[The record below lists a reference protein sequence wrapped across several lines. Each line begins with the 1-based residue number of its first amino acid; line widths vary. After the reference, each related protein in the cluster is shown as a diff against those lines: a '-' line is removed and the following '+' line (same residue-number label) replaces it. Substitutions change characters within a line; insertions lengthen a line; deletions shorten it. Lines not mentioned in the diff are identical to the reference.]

1 MKKCLVGC
9 QTDAVIN
16 TALQDIFLNINFVN
30 SYMDFDDYD
39 TPVKT
44 YVDDRYSYRGVPG
57 FGKKVTMYMKEN
69 SVELS
74 DSILGLGQTTSQ
86 EFFRIDNT
94 VHDLHPFRER
104 DFFEVS
110 FVLDPQKDTY
120 SRVVFSFFDL
130 FGQLGG
136 VFELMCISMGL
147 LVGLFSK
154 NVLLFSM
161 FKRLY
166 HTQTQ
171 NIQNDNDQDFGDRQV
186 SANNRDIT
194 TGQTHNNLFTSLRN
208 EEQKVIPNINS
219 PNVLVGRNLMMREFR
234 HFMVSDNPSSSKKI
248 DDESCAFDGVEQ
260 TSGVGMNLQDN
271 HASNDDPRSQ
281 LQKYEHIRDL
291 K

>member
-1 MKKCLVGC
+1 M
-9 QTDAVIN
+9 
-16 TALQDIFLNINFVN
+16 
-30 SYMDFDDYD
+30 
-39 TPVKT
+39 
-44 YVDDRYSYRGVPG
+44 YV
-57 FGKKVTMYMKEN
+57 KEN

-86 EFFRIDNT
+86 EFFNIDNT
-94 VHDLHPFRER
+94 VHDLHPFREQ

-166 HTQTQ
+166 HTQSH
-171 NIQNDNDQDFGDRQV
+171 NIQNDNDQDFRDRQV
-186 SANNRDIT
+186 SAKNQGMP
-194 TGQTHNNLFTSLRN
+194 TGQTHNILFTS
-208 EEQKVIPNINS
+208 
-219 PNVLVGRNLMMREFR
+219 
-234 HFMVSDNPSSSKKI
+234 
-248 DDESCAFDGVEQ
+248 
-260 TSGVGMNLQDN
+260 
-271 HASNDDPRSQ
+271 
-281 LQKYEHIRDL
+281 
-291 K
+291 